1 MRSPFPF
8 LMYLRAG
15 YMVWT
20 YILCVLLAQIFM
32 FLTTDDV
39 SGAMGREIKLFFF
52 P

>member
-32 FLTTDDV
+32 FLTTDDI
-39 SGAMGREIKLFFF
+39 SGAMGRK
-52 P
+52 